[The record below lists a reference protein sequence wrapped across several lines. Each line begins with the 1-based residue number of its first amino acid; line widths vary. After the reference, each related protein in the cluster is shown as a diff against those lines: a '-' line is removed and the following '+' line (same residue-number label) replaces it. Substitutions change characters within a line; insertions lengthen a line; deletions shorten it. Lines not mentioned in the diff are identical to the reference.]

1 MEQLCFLRRNQTKPS
16 SFHIKIRR
24 LSVCLL
30 SLIFSST
37 ILNFSYLTYTVY
49 KKPFRLLFSEDL
61 CQVSRWRLAA
71 APPLAEPGPWY
82 WATRRPASC
91 PLTASSPRYLSRVV
105 WLWCVTCNMSRVTQE
120 HSVQLVDNLRRIYDE
135 EDCFLHDVT
144 LVSSDKGE
152 VRAHK
157 IILAAQSDYF
167 KVSCCP

>member
-1 MEQLCFLRRNQTKPS
+1 M
-16 SFHIKIRR
+16 
-24 LSVCLL
+24 
-30 SLIFSST
+30 
-37 ILNFSYLTYTVY
+37 
-49 KKPFRLLFSEDL
+49 
-61 CQVSRWRLAA
+61 
-71 APPLAEPGPWY
+71 
-82 WATRRPASC
+82 
-91 PLTASSPRYLSRVV
+91 SRVTCHV
-105 WLWCVTCNMSRVTQE
+105 SHVTCNMSRVTQE